1 LYELSTAVLKLQVMT
16 RAEGYLLRMV
26 SIPGSDSP
34 LNALLTR
41 ENVEEMNV
49 QTVETIA
56 RVRREITELRGK
68 IALYQGL

>member
-1 LYELSTAVLKLQVMT
+1 MT